1 MSQLIAAVT
10 GAPASV
16 DLPLWIEL
24 LLAGGTVTAVLQYVS
39 KRAEQKAG
47 QRTIESTAILTDVS
61 ALNAIIT
68 GVTAENV
75 RLRSRLVTM
84 ADELQEEID
93 RRPTRDEMLD
103 RVQTLRQQ
111 LRGLGETPI
120 NGPKG
125 VT

>member
-1 MSQLIAAVT
+1 MSQLITAVT
-10 GAPASV
+10 GTPASV

-24 LLAGGTVTAVLQYVS
+24 LLAGGTITAVLQYVS
-39 KRAEQKAG
+39 KRAETKAG
-47 QRTIESTAILTDVS
+47 QRTTEATASFTDVS
-61 ALNAIIT
+61 TLNAIIT

-84 ADELQEEID
+84 SDELQEEID
-93 RRPTRDEMLD
+93 RRPTRDELVD

>member
-1 MSQLIAAVT
+1 MSQLITAVT
-10 GAPASV
+10 GTPASV

-24 LLAGGTVTAVLQYVS
+24 LLAGGTITAVLQYVS
-39 KRAEQKAG
+39 KRAETKAG
-47 QRTIESTAILTDVS
+47 QRTTEAIASFTDVS
-61 ALNAIIT
+61 TLNAIIT

-84 ADELQEEID
+84 SDELQEEID
-93 RRPTRDEMLD
+93 RRPTRDELVD